1 MKLSSIRVPVSF
13 WILIALFLAIEGGA
27 ADLGFRISQAEL
39 ALDNSHYV
47 LNADIDYRFS
57 ETAIDALRN
66 GVPLTLVLHLKLK
79 RLRAYWWDETIL
91 SEQRLLRIRY
101 HPLTKLFQLSY
112 NSGAPQNFASLS
124 ALLDA
129 MGTLRR
135 MPVLRADRISKGEH
149 YRASLSVRL
158 DIESLPLPLRPIAYV
173 TPAWYLNSPL
183 YQWQVEN

>member
-1 MKLSSIRVPVSF
+1 MRVFLLRVPTTFCV
-13 WILIALFLAIEGGA
+13 LMTLLLAVEA
-27 ADLGFRISQAEL
+27 VATDFGFRVDRAEL
-39 ALDNSHYV
+39 LLEKNHYV

-66 GVPLTLVLHLKLK
+66 GVPLTLVLNLAL
-79 RLRAYWWDETIL
+79 RRPRAYWWDETVL

-101 HPLTKLFQLSY
+101 HPLAKLFQLSY
-112 NSGAPQNFASLS
+112 DGGVPQNFASLT

-129 MGTLRR
+129 MGTIRQIPV
-135 MPVLRADRISKGEH
+135 MPAERLSMGGR

-173 TPAWYLNSPL
+173 TPAWYLSSPL
-183 YQWQVEN
+183 YQWHVEN